1 MDPRKWQLAVK
12 RYERKHHVL
21 SALLI
26 GSALVLFWRGVWMLA
41 DLYLFPEDYLMS
53 AAVSVLVAFL
63 ILYFRDFDLKEL
75 FAAH

>member
-1 MDPRKWQLAVK
+1 
-12 RYERKHHVL
+12 
-21 SALLI
+21 
-26 GSALVLFWRGVWMLA
+26 MLA